1 MNIIQLNRI
10 SLNSTS
16 LNALGSCEGKAG
28 VKVVWNEG
36 TVEGWDVLFVK
47 DVKANS
53 ISSLNVNGGCSQSG
67 TPTPSAPK
75 DIATNKGVIKY
86 VTGKNL
92 LEVRDDNIVVGKY
105 INNAGVPTESLPNIY
120 FQRFVSVKPSTAYTL
135 SASETLNYANFMEYD
150 ANGVFIKRTLYGSS
164 TTPAGASVS
173 HTMGDTT
180 AFVIV
185 GSNVNSSKYP
195 SITKDNVKG
204 IKWMFNEGSSA
215 LKYEA
220 YNGKV
225 VYEGND
231 EVSVYG
237 KNLSVGEL
245 IGKGYAS
252 TGAVSTSTTFCG
264 NLYKFPVAEGQ
275 TYTVSWGNVPN
286 GVSGV
291 FINTW
296 KKDGSWNARQ
306 AISASDSLKYT
317 IPSGVGEV
325 NFTLYKTGGITIGA
339 DTWMQVEFGDVAT
352 EFQPAIE
359 PSKASA
365 TTLLGVGDFAD
376 VQDVVGG
383 VITRKVGYKVLNGYE
398 AVSTSNKAF
407 TISITDKVRSKET
420 LLCSHFSYSTATSSA
435 LANNTIIGFA
445 SQNVGFR
452 NDNCADIESFRQFLQ
467 MEYAKGTPVIVVY
480 PLANEDVENVSTQ
493 YLSNPKG
500 DVTIIRDAEVSGLAF
515 NATLKVK
522 GEEQEGGGS
531 GEPITFTVGDTQF
544 EALDGMTWYEWCNN
558 SDGFNTEIGS
568 GWGAQY
574 IVCYAEDSMVITEG
588 AFVGGET
595 SRVLHNG
602 KLMYGTDK
610 IINGGVYELV
620 SVE

>member
-10 SLNSTS
+10 RLNNVS
-16 LNALGSCEGKAG
+16 LNALGSAEGKAG
-28 VKVVWNEG
+28 VKVVWEEG
-36 TVEGWDVLFVK
+36 TVEGADILVVN

-53 ISSLNVNGGCSQSG
+53 ISSLKVNGGCAQSG

-75 DIATNKGVIKY
+75 DILTNKGALRYVI
-86 VTGKNL
+86 GKNL

-105 INNAGVPTESLPNIY
+105 INNAGAPTESLPNCY
-120 FQRFVSVKPSTAYTL
+120 FQRFISVKPSTTYTL
-135 SASETLNYANFMEYD
+135 STSETLNYANFMEYD
-150 ANGVFIKRTLYGSS
+150 ADGVFIKRALYGSS

-204 IKWMFNEGSSA
+204 IKWMLNEGSSA

-225 VYEGND
+225 DVEGKD
-231 EVSVYG
+231 KILVYG

-275 TYTVSWGNVPN
+275 TYTVSWGNLPD

-296 KKDGSWNARQ
+296 KTDGSWNARQ
-306 AISASDSLKYT
+306 AISAIDHLTYT

-325 NFTLYKTGGITIGA
+325 NFTLYKTGGISIGA
-339 DTWMQVEFGDVAT
+339 DTWLQVEYGDTAT
-352 EFQPAIE
+352 EYQPAIE
-359 PSKASA
+359 PSKVSA
-365 TTLLGVGDFAD
+365 NTLLGVGDFVD
-376 VQDVVGG
+376 FQGIIIGG
-383 VITRKVGYKVLNGYE
+383 IARKVGYKVLDGSE
-398 AVSTSNKAF
+398 SISTSNKAY
-407 TISITDKVRSKET
+407 TIALADKIRSKET
-420 LLCSHFSYSTATSSA
+420 LLCTHFTYSTATSSA

-445 SQNVGFR
+445 SQNIGFR

-480 PLANEDVENVSTQ
+480 PLATEYVESVSPQ
-493 YLSNPKG
+493 GVSNPK
-500 DVTIIRDAEVSGLAF
+500 DSVTIIRDAEVSGLAMSV
-515 NATLKVK
+515 TLKVK
-522 GEEQEGGGS
+522 GKEQEDGGG
-531 GEPITFTVGDTQF
+531 GLITFSVGSYGDLTAV
-544 EALDGMTWYEWCNN
+544 EGMTWFEFCNSEYN
-558 SDGFNTEIGS
+558 IHEFFANPNNGEVLLRSEPDMMGWNYTDIVAYDNEKGRFVWSDDVIIS
-568 GWGAQY
+568 GKHYDEKVW
-574 IVCYAEDSMVITEG
+574 
-588 AFVGGET
+588 
-595 SRVLHNG
+595 
-602 KLMYGTDK
+602 
-610 IINGGVYELV
+610 
-620 SVE
+620 

>member
-16 LNALGSCEGKAG
+16 LNALGTCEGKAG

-36 TVEGWDVLFVK
+36 TVEGWDILFVK

-53 ISSLNVNGGCSQSG
+53 ISSLNMNGGCSQSG

-75 DIATNKGVIKY
+75 DIVTNKGVIKY
-86 VTGKNL
+86 ATGKNL

-105 INNAGVPTESLPNIY
+105 INNAGVPSESLPNIY
-120 FQRFVSVKPSTAYTL
+120 FQCFISVKPSTAYTL
-135 SASETLNYANFMEYD
+135 STSETLNYANFMEYD
-150 ANGVFIKRTLYGSS
+150 ADGVFIKRTLYGSS
-164 TTPAGASVS
+164 STPAGSTVT
-173 HTMGDTT
+173 HTIGDST
-180 AFVIV
+180 AFVII

-195 SITKDNVKG
+195 TITKDNVKS

-225 VYEGND
+225 VYEGKD
-231 EVSVYG
+231 EISVYS
-237 KNLSVGEL
+237 KNLSVGDL
-245 IGKGYAS
+245 VGKGYAS

-264 NLYKFPVAEGQ
+264 NLYKIPVAEGQ

-296 KKDGSWNARQ
+296 KKDGSWNNRQ

-339 DTWMQVEFGDVAT
+339 DTWMQVEFGEEAT
-352 EFQPAIE
+352 EYQPAIE

-365 TTLLGVGDFAD
+365 ATLLGVGDFAD
-376 VQDVVGG
+376 VQNIISGN
-383 VITRKVGYKVLNGYE
+383 IARKVGYKVFDGSE
-398 AVSTSNKAF
+398 SISISNNAY
-407 TISITDKVRSKET
+407 TIGITDKVKLKET

-452 NDNCADIESFRQFLQ
+452 NDDCPDIESFRQFLQ
-467 MEYAKGTPVIVVY
+467 REYAKGTPVIVVY
-480 PLANEDVENVSTQ
+480 PLANEKDESVTAQS
-493 YLSNPKG
+493 LSNPKG
-500 DVTIIRDAEVSGLAF
+500 DVTFIRDVEVSGLAMSV
-515 NATLKVK
+515 TLKVK
-522 GEEQEGGGS
+522 GKEEGGAS
-531 GEPITFTVGDTQF
+531 T
-544 EALDGMTWYEWCNN
+544 L
-558 SDGFNTEIGS
+558 
-568 GWGAQY
+568 
-574 IVCYAEDSMVITEG
+574 
-588 AFVGGET
+588 
-595 SRVLHNG
+595 R
-602 KLMYGTDK
+602 
-610 IINGGVYELV
+610 
-620 SVE
+620 